1 MAATVTQLV
10 LRETVLVTV
19 CFFLGTCEVQVT
31 TGEDS
36 GQGWLARARKGP
48 MRLTVVSGNLDPAS
62 SQIFIAC

>member
-1 MAATVTQLV
+1 M
-10 LRETVLVTV
+10 TV